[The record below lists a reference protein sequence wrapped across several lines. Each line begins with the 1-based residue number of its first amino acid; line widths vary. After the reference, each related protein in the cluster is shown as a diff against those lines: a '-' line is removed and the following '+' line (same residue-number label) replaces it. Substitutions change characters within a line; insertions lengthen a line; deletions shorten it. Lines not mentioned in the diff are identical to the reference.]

1 MENPQSNTHQ
11 SVTGYPGPERR
22 YLPRWEVNNRV
33 LCRTEEGFDSVE
45 CRSMD
50 LSCSGVCLV
59 MRQKFQPAQRVK
71 LTIYLTEAKAVE
83 VDGRVA
89 WSRVSGYGN
98 LAGVSFENTELGIQD
113 TILKYAF
120 EFKKNALLQHWF
132 EGWEPPGAESEPVPS
147 SPPQN

>member
-1 MENPQSNTHQ
+1 MEKSRSTPPS
-11 SVTGYPGPERR
+11 SSSGYSGSEKR

-33 LCRTEEGFDSVE
+33 LCRTEDAFDSTE

-50 LSCSGVCLV
+50 LSCAGVCLV
-59 MRQKFQPAQRVK
+59 MRQRLEPAQKVK

-83 VDGRVA
+83 VDGHVA

-98 LAGVSFENTELGIQD
+98 LAGVSFQNTALEIQD

-120 EFKKNALLQHWF
+120 EFKKNDLVQHWF
-132 EGWEPPGAESEPVPS
+132 EGWDPGAENARMPS
-147 SPPQN
+147 NSPQN

>member
-1 MENPQSNTHQ
+1 MENTSPNTQSQ
-11 SVTGYPGPERR
+11 SPEFTGPEKR

-33 LCRTEEGFDSVE
+33 LCRYDENFDSLE

-50 LSCSGVCLV
+50 LSCAGTCLV
-59 MRQKFQPAQRVK
+59 MRQQLKPDQKVK

-83 VDGRVA
+83 VEGHVA

-98 LAGVSFENTELGIQD
+98 LAGISFDDTTLDIQD

-120 EFKKNALLQHWF
+120 EFKKKDLVQHWF
-132 EGWEPPGAESEPVPS
+132 EGWRPGGSSEKTSPS
-147 SPPQN
+147 SPPH

>member
-1 MENPQSNTHQ
+1 MENPQSDTHQ
-11 SVTGYPGPERR
+11 PMSGYAGPEKR

-33 LCRTEEGFDSVE
+33 LCRTEDGLDSVE

-50 LSCSGVCLV
+50 LSCAGICLV
-59 MRQKFQPAQRVK
+59 MRQKLQSAQKVK

-83 VDGRVA
+83 IDGHVA

-98 LAGVSFENTELGIQD
+98 LAGISFENTELGIQD

-120 EFKKNALLQHWF
+120 EFKKNTLLQHWF
-132 EGWEPPGAESEPVPS
+132 EGWQPGVESEQPPS
-147 SPPQN
+147 LPPQN

>member
-1 MENPQSNTHQ
+1 MEKAQPNVRQAASGY
-11 SVTGYPGPERR
+11 TGQEKR

-33 LCRTEEGFDSVE
+33 LCRTDEGFDSVE

-50 LSCSGVCLV
+50 LSCAGVCLV
-59 MRQKFQPAQRVK
+59 MRQRLQPAEKVK

-83 VDGRVA
+83 VDGHVA

-98 LAGVSFENTELGIQD
+98 LAGISFENTELEIQD

-120 EFKKNALLQHWF
+120 EFKKNTLVQHWF
-132 EGWEPPGAESEPVPS
+132 EGWQAGAETGSDPS
-147 SPPQN
+147 SPPPQN